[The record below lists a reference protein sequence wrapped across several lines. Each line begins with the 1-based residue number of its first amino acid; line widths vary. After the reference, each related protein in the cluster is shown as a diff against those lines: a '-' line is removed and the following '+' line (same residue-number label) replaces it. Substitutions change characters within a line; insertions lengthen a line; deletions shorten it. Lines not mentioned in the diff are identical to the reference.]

1 MPRLRPLE
9 LWVAE
14 QGMSAEDASGR
25 ATERVALTQV
35 MMANSITSLRA
46 IARMDWETFVEPQSV
61 LEGSC
66 AATRPA
72 STRG

>member
-1 MPRLRPLE
+1 
-9 LWVAE
+9 
-14 QGMSAEDASGR
+14 MSAEEAAGR

-46 IARMDWETFVEPQSV
+46 IARMDWETFVERQSA
-61 LEGSC
+61 LERG
-66 AATRPA
+66 AARRTRPA